1 MERSTREAL
10 LAESIGDLGKLL
22 DRVDTLTPAID
33 NACKKMTAAAHDL
46 AASVKPFTV
55 HIGGIAA
62 ETEKTTVERIVS
74 RANAASAKLVEMQ
87 TQAMLDLSKAI
98 VDREVG
104 PPLHRLA
111 SNLAQL
117 VQQQRRSWETW
128 ATHAATAAVAA
139 ILAATLVLN
148 VVYRSSSP
156 ALTTGA
162 TPASSAASDSGVDPV
177 RQEQRT
183 PEGDA
188 AHSAA
193 ASSTRRLKGR

>member
-10 LAESIGDLGKLL
+10 LAESISDLWKLL
-22 DRVDTLTPAID
+22 DRVDTLTEAID
-33 NACKKMTAAAHDL
+33 NACKKMTAATHGL

-55 HIGGIAA
+55 HIAGIAA
-62 ETEKTTVERIVS
+62 ETEKTTVERVVG
-74 RANAASAKLVEMQ
+74 RANAASAKLIEMQ

-104 PPLHRLA
+104 PPLRRLA

-128 ATHAATAAVAA
+128 ATHAATATVAA
-139 ILAATLVLN
+139 ILAAALVLN
-148 VVYRSSSP
+148 VVCRSSTP
-156 ALTTGA
+156 AQTTGL
-162 TPASSAASDSGVDPV
+162 TPASGAASDSGVEPV
-177 RQEQRT
+177 PQEQRT

-188 AHSAA
+188 GHSAIG
-193 ASSTRRLKGR
+193 SS